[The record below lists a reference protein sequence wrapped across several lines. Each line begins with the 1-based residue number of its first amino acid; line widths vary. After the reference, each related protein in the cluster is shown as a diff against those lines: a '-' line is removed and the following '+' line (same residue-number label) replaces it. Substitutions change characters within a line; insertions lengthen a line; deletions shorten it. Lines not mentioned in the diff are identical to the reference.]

1 MKVASLLN
9 GVDVD
14 HLMEIIEAVRST
26 PELAKFR
33 FHARNRWIEGTHN
46 RTSIQGFYGVGM
58 EDTSRTKPVQV
69 NNDGPPV
76 LLGENRGADPVE
88 FIFHALAGSMT
99 TTFVA
104 NAAAQGVKIDSIE
117 TELERDVPRHVRRPK
132 EEDRRAPGAGPSAV
146 ARLRRDLESNADPGD
161 LGGVG
166 TTPPSFP
173 SGQGGAFRGECA
185 KRSQKPLCARSRAE

>member
-117 TELERDVPRHVRRPK
+117 TELE
-132 EEDRRAPGAGPSAV
+132 
-146 ARLRRDLESNADPGD
+146 GD
-161 LGGVG
+161 LDLRAFLGITDGVRPG
-166 TTPPSFP
+166 YREIRVTFRVTSDAPRKKIEELLELARQRSPVYDVISNPTPI
-173 SGQGGAFRGECA
+173 RVT
-185 KRSQKPLCARSRAE
+185 LAE